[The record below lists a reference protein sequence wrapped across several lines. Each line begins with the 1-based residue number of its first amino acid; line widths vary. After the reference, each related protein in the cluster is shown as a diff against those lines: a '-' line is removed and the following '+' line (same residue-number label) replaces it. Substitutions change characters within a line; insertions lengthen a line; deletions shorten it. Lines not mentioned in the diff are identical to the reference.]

1 VAPTNSATSGTS
13 TNGTAT
19 QPVIQASTTN
29 VVTIYET
36 NTVSETN
43 FTVSPAD
50 LTNLSVSIQTGFD
63 NTGSQVAGVSNQVD
77 TLILMGRASD
87 GTLNQ
92 VLNGVTANGQKFDNT
107 GSQVAGVSNQVD
119 TLILMGRASDGTLNQ
134 VLNGVTANGQK
145 LDAANETLH
154 RIQGDVEAIRA
165 RTDPVYARQL
175 RATAI
180 RKADLDII
188 TTNVPSLLVQQEGVF
203 YCDHQR
209 GTNDAT
215 SFTAKIS
222 ARYGLGGLP
231 SGTYNMSPTNPSPA
245 AINIIARYRY
255 LPIPDLSLKVRRNT
269 GNLERQGARI
279 YDLMKVARRNAEMAY
294 PDPAAT
300 VNYTV
305 AR

>member
-1 VAPTNSATSGTS
+1 
-13 TNGTAT
+13 
-19 QPVIQASTTN
+19 
-29 VVTIYET
+29 
-36 NTVSETN
+36 
-43 FTVSPAD
+43 
-50 LTNLSVSIQTGFD
+50 LSVSIQTG
-63 NTGSQVAGVSNQVD
+63 
-77 TLILMGRASD
+77 
-87 GTLNQ
+87 
-92 VLNGVTANGQKFDNT
+92 FDNT